1 MKSEIATLHAS
12 GPWSLVLFDPFMNM
26 VDCWW
31 VYKIKRRDDG
41 VIDRYKPHL
50 VARGFTQKKGIDY
63 LETFNPV
70 VKPTAV

>member
-1 MKSEIATLHAS
+1 
-12 GPWSLVLFDPFMNM
+12 MNM

-31 VYKIKRRDDG
+31 VYKIKCRDNGD
-41 VIDRYKPHL
+41 IDHYKPHL

-70 VKPTAV
+70 VKPTTV